1 MSIKERWKR
10 FEPLPKNIKERLAN
24 LKPLFDKDGILL
36 VYLSGSLN
44 RGRNGEDIGFAFLPK
59 GERAVDLR
67 QGIWRILGTERAD
80 LVNLRTVSPV
90 SRFEIIRGGTSI

>member
-36 VYLSGSLN
+36 V
-44 RGRNGEDIGFAFLPK
+44 I
-59 GERAVDLR
+59 
-67 QGIWRILGTERAD
+67 
-80 LVNLRTVSPV
+80 SPAP
-90 SRFEIIRGGTSI
+90 